1 MRRGRIL
8 LAGFAA
14 VATLGGLSALFA
26 QSVDGLDIE
35 AIKRRAAELQAD
47 AESFANHVRNRGDAH
62 RAEAEQVREEG
73 MDALRGLADLDLP
86 TGPQGA
92 IDFDELVTSA
102 GANATSPRGSAPLLI
117 VFASLSMPEESLK
130 RLIADTTRARGVVVF
145 RGFPDNSAKR
155 FTTAIAKLVKDEA
168 DSASIGIDPR
178 LFRAFDVRAVPTY
191 VAVSSD
197 FDLCDGFSCK
207 TQVPPFD
214 RLVGNVTLDYA
225 LSSFAEGK
233 GPGAA
238 VASTALSNL
247 RGKEQ

>member
-1 MRRGRIL
+1 MRRRRIL
-8 LAGFAA
+8 LAAIGALAA
-14 VATLGGLSALFA
+14 VGGLSALFA

-35 AIKRRAAELQAD
+35 AVKRRAAELRAD
-47 AESFANHVRNRGDAH
+47 AERFAEHIRDRGDAH
-62 RAEAEQVREEG
+62 RAEAEQVRREG
-73 MDALRGLADLDLP
+73 VETLRDIASIDLP
-86 TGPQGA
+86 AGPTGSV
-92 IDFDELVTSA
+92 DFDEIVAGA
-102 GANATSPRGSAPLLI
+102 GANAAAPRGSAPQLI

-130 RLIADTTRARGVVVF
+130 RLIADTARARGVVVF

-155 FTTAIAKLVKDEA
+155 FTSAIVKLVENEA
-168 DSASIGIDPR
+168 DSASVGIDPR

-197 FDLCDGFSCK
+197 FDLCEGFACK

-225 LSSFAEGK
+225 LSSFAQGQ

-238 VASTALSNL
+238 VASVALSNL
-247 RGKEQ
+247 RGKSE